1 MSESAYM
8 LPESASL
15 GAEII
20 VKRSRFIARIDRA
33 DSAEQARAV
42 IGEVRA
48 AMPDA
53 RHHCTA
59 FIVPSEGALPISR
72 SSDDGEPSGTA
83 GRPMLD
89 VLSGVPLVGV
99 VAVVTRYFG
108 GTLLGTG
115 GLVRAYSQ
123 AVREALEGARLVRRE
138 IVPVSVVSVSHI
150 DAGRYVAEL
159 SGRGFAPEVNYGADS
174 VQIAVPSLDVE
185 GVGAL
190 VARLSQG
197 SVAVERGGEVS
208 REVACAQIR
217 DGRAVGL
224 A

>member
-1 MSESAYM
+1 M
-8 LPESASL
+8 LPKSTSL
-15 GAEII
+15 SAEIVI
-20 VKRSRFIARIDRA
+20 KRSRFIARIDRV
-33 DSAEQARAV
+33 DTDEQARAV
-42 IGEVRA
+42 IAEVRS

-89 VLSGVPLVGV
+89 VLNGVPLVGA

-123 AVREALEGARLVRRE
+123 AVREALEGAHLAQLTVL
-138 IVPVSVVSVSHI
+138 PVSLFTVSHGE
-150 DAGRYVAEL
+150 AGRYIAEL
-159 SGRGFAPEVNYGADS
+159 SGRGFEPEMEYDGDGVRVS
-174 VQIAVPSLDVE
+174 VASLDVE
-185 GVGAL
+185 GVEAL

-197 SVAVERGGEVS
+197 SVEVDRGGEVS
-208 REVACAQIR
+208 REVVCAQIR
-217 DGRAVGL
+217 DGRAVPL
-224 A
+224 AQ

>member
-1 MSESAYM
+1 M
-8 LPESASL
+8 LPKSTSL
-15 GAEII
+15 SAEIT
-20 VKRSRFIARIDRA
+20 VKRSRFIARIDRV
-33 DSAEQARAV
+33 DTDEQARAV
-42 IGEVRA
+42 IAEVRS

-59 FIVPSEGALPISR
+59 FVVPSEGALPISR

-89 VLSGVPLVGV
+89 VLSGVPLVGA

-123 AVREALEGARLVRRE
+123 AVREALEGARLAQRTVL
-138 IVPVSVVSVSHI
+138 PVSLFTVSHG
-150 DAGRYVAEL
+150 DAGRYIAEL
-159 SGRGFAPEVNYGADS
+159 SGRGFEPDVDYDGDGVRVS
-174 VQIAVPSLDVE
+174 VASLDVE
-185 GVGAL
+185 GVEAL

-197 SVAVERGGEVS
+197 SVKVESGGEVS
-208 REVACAQIR
+208 REVVCAQIC
-217 DGRAVGL
+217 DGRAVPL

>member
-1 MSESAYM
+1 M
-8 LPESASL
+8 LPESTSL
-15 GAEII
+15 SAEIVI
-20 VKRSRFIARIDRA
+20 KRSRFIARIDRV
-33 DSAEQARAV
+33 DSAEQARAM
-42 IGEVRA
+42 ISEVRS

-89 VLSGVPLVGV
+89 VLAGVPLVGV

-138 IVPVSVVSVSHI
+138 VVPVSLFTVSHRE
-150 DAGRYVAEL
+150 AGRYIAEL
-159 SGRGFAPEVNYGADS
+159 SGRGCKPEVDYGDDGTHIS
-174 VQIAVPSLDVE
+174 VPSLDVE
-185 GVGAL
+185 SIEAL

-197 SVAVERGGEVS
+197 AIAVEHGGEVS
-208 REVACAQIR
+208 REVVCARIR
-217 DGRAVGL
+217 DGRAAPL
-224 A
+224 AQ

>member
-1 MSESAYM
+1 M
-8 LPESASL
+8 LPESTSL
-15 GAEII
+15 GAEIV

-33 DSAEQARAV
+33 DSDEQARAV
-42 IGEVRA
+42 ISEVRS

-89 VLSGVPLVGV
+89 VLSGVPLVGA

-123 AVREALEGARLVRRE
+123 AMREALEGAQLVQRE
-138 IVPVSVVSVSHI
+138 IVPVSVFSVSHGE
-150 DAGRYVAEL
+150 AGRYIAEL
-159 SGRGFAPEVNYGADS
+159 SGRGFEPEVDYGAEGARIS
-174 VQIAVPSLDVE
+174 VPSLDVD
-185 GVGAL
+185 GIQAL

-197 SVAVERGGEVS
+197 AITLERGGEVS
-208 REVACAQIR
+208 SEVVSAQIR
-217 DGRAVGL
+217 DGRAVPL
-224 A
+224 TQ

>member
-1 MSESAYM
+1 M
-8 LPESASL
+8 LPKSTSL
-15 GAEII
+15 SAEITT
-20 VKRSRFIARIDRA
+20 KRSRFIAHIDRV
-33 DSAEQARAV
+33 DTDEQARAV
-42 IGEVRA
+42 IAEVRS

-89 VLSGVPLVGV
+89 VLSGVPLVGA

-123 AVREALEGARLVRRE
+123 AVREALERARLAQRTVL
-138 IVPVSVVSVSHI
+138 PVSLFTVSHG
-150 DAGRYVAEL
+150 DAGRYIAEL
-159 SGRGFAPEVNYGADS
+159 SGHGFEPDVDYGGDGVRVS
-174 VQIAVPSLDVE
+174 VASLDVE
-185 GVGAL
+185 GVEAL

-197 SVAVERGGEVS
+197 SVEVESGSEVS
-208 REVACAQIR
+208 REVVCAQIR
-217 DGRAVGL
+217 DGRAVPL